1 MQTTGGQPWPSLLPE
16 WRRAVVRTT
25 HRDGCS
31 RRLEVARRQI
41 DRKIRGDQRPFD
53 LSQPRLYS
61 ASSRQPLSMVSE
73 CPRPGNS
80 LNSVTAGELRYA
92 LSALFT
98 SSGGT
103 VLSFSPETSSSGPR
117 VPFDTLTLVAEFGLK
132 VAVAAWNSG
141 RPGAGIAY
149 LA

>member
-1 MQTTGGQPWPSLLPE
+1 MTFLLPGQA
-16 WRRAVVRTT
+16 RGGVVHTTQAPRQMRAAAG
-25 HRDGCS
+25 GC
-31 RRLEVARRQI
+31 APQM
-41 DRKIRGDQRPFD
+41 KGQRPFA
-53 LSQPRLYS
+53 LSHDRLYS

-141 RPGAGIAY
+141 
-149 LA
+149 